1 MLPIRRS
8 PWYKSNAI
16 EAQQT
21 ALRSNPQIPIR
32 GLCNRIRRA
41 AKDSVLHPPGGVSIL
56 RDVAGRIDCPDR
68 VHGEEQQQKRK
79 KMPPRNVRPFCF
91 WSRVCTALFEWAHAQ
106 SGATTP
112 EEHTCTADA
121 ERSPGSTNPG
131 RERWGCALPAVLTLP
146 ASRLSRNIE
155 TYSYHPAVFYS
166 PWNALRFEASR
177 AAPQWLRHA
186 SDRWLPACP
195 RGS

>member
-1 MLPIRRS
+1 M
-8 PWYKSNAI
+8 AI
-16 EAQQT
+16 
-21 ALRSNPQIPIR
+21 
-32 GLCNRIRRA
+32 
-41 AKDSVLHPPGGVSIL
+41 
-56 RDVAGRIDCPDR
+56 RIDRPDR
-68 VHGEEQQQKRK
+68 VHRGEKQQKAE

-131 RERWGCALPAVLTLP
+131 RERWGCALPALLTLP

-166 PWNALRFEASR
+166 PCNALRFEAR
-177 AAPQWLRHA
+177 YAAPHSFPHV
-186 SDRWLPACP
+186 SDHSLPPYHPAPSCTH
-195 RGS
+195 